1 MTVLCS
7 LDIEKY
13 TCVSDEIITDEVIIT
28 DERLSHVKEKHPE
41 IAEVCTDYLAL
52 AIEDP
57 DYIIQSNKPHSA
69 LILKEIHYNEIR
81 LKIILR
87 LITSTDSV
95 EWKNSVITFHKT
107 SEKEWRRLIKNKKVL
122 YSKRNE

>member
-1 MTVLCS
+1 MIVLCS
-7 LDIEKY
+7 LDKEKY
-13 TCVSDEIITDEVIIT
+13 SCISDDIVTNEVIIT
-28 DERLSHVKEKHPE
+28 EERLSHVKDKHPE

-57 DYIIQSNKPHSA
+57 DYIIQSNKPYSA
-69 LILKEIHYNEIR
+69 LILKEILFDKIR
-81 LKIILR
+81 LKIIMR
-87 LITSTDSV
+87 LVTSTDSS

-122 YSKRNE
+122 YSKKNE